1 MVSFVKVAYFFVE
14 RAAEPLSA
22 RLETHA
28 ARSERFRML
37 CGRIANAYNN
47 LDHNKQQRRAH
58 RDSAL
63 HPQPHERIELE
74 PPPTLSEPDA
84 TALGCQLLGE
94 GFVIGVGLALLIHQE
109 ARERSDA
116 LEQQQQLDAWA
127 DALEWQQRRVQVLEE
142 TQASLIARVEQSE
155 ARKVELEASL
165 QRAAPRSA
173 ADSIPWLGSFL
184 AAWR

>member
-1 MVSFVKVAYFFVE
+1 ME

-94 GFVIGVGLALLIHQE
+94 GFVIGVGLALLIHQV
-109 ARERSDA
+109 APIRSPAFSMATVLQSSRRGCGRRLGSVQMPWSSSSSWMRGLTHWSGSSDA
-116 LEQQQQLDAWA
+116 SRCW
-127 DALEWQQRRVQVLEE
+127 RRRRPHLLP
-142 TQASLIARVEQSE
+142 A
-155 ARKVELEASL
+155 
-165 QRAAPRSA
+165 
-173 ADSIPWLGSFL
+173 
-184 AAWR
+184 